1 MASSG
6 TLEPPA
12 VVVHREPQAQGAQR
26 AEGER
31 SSSSRQGAQRAEG
44 ERSSSSRQG
53 AQRAE
58 GERSS
63 SSRVARDAF
72 VLALV
77 LAAAVAAY
85 RPLLA
90 LGHLGWDTYP
100 LILTSRITSA
110 ADLLGAFREELMDGR
125 YPNGHFYRPV
135 TTLCFA
141 LDHAVWGLEPS
152 GYHLTD
158 LLLLLACAIGVA
170 ALGRRLL
177 GPGIGPLVA
186 ALLFA
191 LHPLHVETL
200 PVAARRADT
209 LALLFT
215 LIALLASARWRA
227 RGEGKRGVS
236 RARSEAQPSGVQEG
250 EPSGVHSGLR
260 TALSALAAAL
270 AVGSKESG
278 SVVVPL
284 LIALGFAESGPA
296 PGGER
301 LRRALRAGAL
311 PLAAVGL
318 VLLVRTAVLG
328 GIGGHPGSSL
338 FAGASRGLA
347 VGPLYTF
354 LLLMPQPVV
363 RDPTLARQLV
373 AATATALVIGLGL
386 LARRPAL
393 RRLLLVCGTWLLGC
407 LWLAGVSGEIASWYA
422 VGFLPAFSLLVGALA
437 QGAARWADE
446 RRRAASALGA
456 GLTVLLLAQALRFTP
471 LLHAYPEWPL
481 VSRRSH
487 EFLVRVQAAVEH
499 AAPGDVR
506 SVPGIPLGI
515 ATPLDRVGVRSA
527 LGLAEYSVE
536 AWAEL
541 VLAGPPIVVTR
552 PGGAAPSPSPR
563 LDAIRIETTPDPE
576 AGRLP

>member
-1 MASSG
+1 
-6 TLEPPA
+6 
-12 VVVHREPQAQGAQR
+12 
-26 AEGER
+26 
-31 SSSSRQGAQRAEG
+31 
-44 ERSSSSRQG
+44 
-53 AQRAE
+53 
-58 GERSS
+58 
-63 SSRVARDAF
+63 

-85 RPLLA
+85 RPFLA

-100 LILTSRITSA
+100 LILTSRIASA

-135 TTLCFA
+135 TTLGFA
-141 LDHAVWGLEPS
+141 LDHAVWGLDPS

-209 LALLFT
+209 LAQLFT
-215 LIALLASARWRA
+215 LIALLASARQPA
-227 RGEGKRGVS
+227 SG
-236 RARSEAQPSGVQEG
+236 ARSEPQASGVHAASG
-250 EPSGVHSGLR
+250 ARSEPQASEVHSGLPQASGVHSGLR
-260 TALSALAAAL
+260 TALCALAAAL

-284 LIALGFAESGPA
+284 LLALCFAESGPA
-296 PGGER
+296 PVWER
-301 LRRALRAGAL
+301 LRRALRASAL
-311 PLAAVGL
+311 PVASVGL

-328 GIGGHPGSSL
+328 GLGGHPGSSL
-338 FAGASRGLA
+338 LAGASRGLA
-347 VGPLYTF
+347 IGPLYTF

-373 AATATALVIGLGL
+373 AAAAAALVIALWL
-386 LARRPAL
+386 LARGPAL
-393 RRLLLVCGTWLLGC
+393 RRLLLVCGTWLLSC
-407 LWLAGVSGEIASWYA
+407 LWLTGISGEIASWYA
-422 VGFLPAFSLLVGALA
+422 VAFLPAFSLLVGALA
-437 QGAARWADE
+437 QGAASWAGE
-446 RRRAASALGA
+446 RRRTASALGA
-456 GLTVLLLAQALRFTP
+456 VLTVLLLAQALRFTP
-471 LLHAYPEWPL
+471 LLHVYPEWPL
-481 VSRRSH
+481 VSRRSQ
-487 EFLVRVQAAVEH
+487 EFLARVQAAVEH

-506 SVPGIPLGI
+506 SVPGIPLGV

-541 VLAGPPIVVTR
+541 AVPGPAIVVTR
-552 PGGAAPSPSPR
+552 LGGAVASPPPR
-563 LDAIRIETTPDPE
+563 LDAILIETTPDPE